1 MEHSTSAST
10 VYFNIGVQALN
21 LLLFFAIFYFGFAK
35 SIVAS
40 LQSRKDLIKKLQF
53 ADQEYQTIIGNANQ
67 ASKEIIDEANSSK
80 KSMIEEAQMLA
91 KQKADEIIWTA
102 SNKAESIVSDAKVQA
117 NSLESEIKSNY
128 ESLVK
133 TTAGSYLKKIFDK
146 EPDLQSAY
154 IKKVSEGIVE

>member
-21 LLLFFAIFYFGFAK
+21 LLIFFAIFYFGFAK
-35 SIVAS
+35 SIVNS

-53 ADQEYQTIIGNANQ
+53 ADQEYETIIENATQ
-67 ASKEIIDEANSSK
+67 ASKEIIEEANMSK
-80 KSMIEEAQMLA
+80 KAMIEEAQMLA
-91 KQKADEIIWTA
+91 KQKADEILASA
-102 SNKAESIVSDAKVQA
+102 SNKAESLVSDAKVQA
-117 NSLESEIKSNY
+117 NLLESEIKSNY

-154 IKKVSEGIVE
+154 IKKISDGIVD